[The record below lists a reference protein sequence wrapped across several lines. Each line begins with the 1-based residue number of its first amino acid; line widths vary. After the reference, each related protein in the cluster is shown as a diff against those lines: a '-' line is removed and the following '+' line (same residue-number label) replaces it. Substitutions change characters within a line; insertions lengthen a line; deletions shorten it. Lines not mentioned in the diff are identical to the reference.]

1 MEIKKLILKYDTQN
15 QFNVLKETYTQIE
28 FSWKNEINLE
38 NLTEKKFNQIVIS
51 GLGGSAISG
60 ELMQNFLV
68 EDLSIP
74 IFINRNY
81 HLPNFANENTLFIA
95 SSYSGNT
102 EETIEAFNKALKKG
116 CSIVSLTTGGKL
128 EELSKLN
135 NISLIKLK
143 SGYQPRYA
151 LGTSFFSL
159 LKVLQE
165 LKIISNHNDFVSNI
179 IEKWKNKGKEYS
191 LENNLALSYAELL
204 IGFIPIIYSVQDYT
218 NAIGNRFKAQL
229 NENSKM
235 HAFYNSYP
243 ELNHNEIIGW
253 ENFSE
258 FQFPVKVINVV
269 DKIYHPQIKK
279 RFSITS
285 ELIKNKD
292 VDIIELSGNGTSFK
306 ERLLDLVY
314 LIDWITYYAAILREK
329 DPSEIDYIN
338 LLKKKLVE

>member
-1 MEIKKLILKYDTQN
+1 MELKKLISKYDTQN
-15 QFNVLKETYTQIE
+15 QFNVLKETYKQIE
-28 FSWKNEINLE
+28 FSWNNKINLG
-38 NLTEKKFNQIVIS
+38 NLIGKKFNQIVIS

-116 CSIVSLTTGGKL
+116 CSLVSLTTGGKL
-128 EELSKLN
+128 EELSNLN
-135 NISLIKLK
+135 NIPIIKLK

-159 LKVLQE
+159 LKVFQE
-165 LKIISNHNDFVSNI
+165 LKIISNHNDFVLNL
-179 IEKWKNKGKEYS
+179 IEIWKSKGEKYS
-191 LENNLALSYAELL
+191 SENSLAVNYAELL
-204 IGFIPIIYSVQDYT
+204 IGFVPVIYSVQDYT

-229 NENSKM
+229 NENSKI
-235 HAFYNSYP
+235 HAFQNSYP

-253 ENFSE
+253 ENFDE
-258 FQFPVKVINVV
+258 FQLQAKVINIV
-269 DKIYHPQIKK
+269 DEIYHPQIKK

-285 ELIKNKD
+285 ELIQNKG
-292 VDIIELSGNGTSFK
+292 VDIIELSSDGSSFK

-314 LIDWITYYAAILREK
+314 LIDWITFYTAILREK